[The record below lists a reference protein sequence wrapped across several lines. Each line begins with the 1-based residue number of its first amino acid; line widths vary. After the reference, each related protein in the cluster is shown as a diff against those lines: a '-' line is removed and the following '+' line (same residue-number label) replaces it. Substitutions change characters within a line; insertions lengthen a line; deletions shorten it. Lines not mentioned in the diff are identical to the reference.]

1 MTREDLE
8 KTGLYNRDDDEKL
21 KQLERDLEKYR
32 KDQRD
37 QEIKDSLKEIGDAT
51 LSSLVSISTFTADA
65 LDKIVSESMAAN
77 KKASSSD
84 LARRQMKADL
94 EVKKKNYLE
103 EQKKVKK
110 AVRKKKKKMADTV
123 WLISFLTLFLIFS
136 IGVFKSL
143 IVASLA
149 SYAVKRLYQ
158 PKVDDFQVFGAESLE
173 DKKKPLEEGHKKEL
187 SEYEKLIKDA
197 NEKLDTIYSCFNESK
212 DGEVQVQAGKLYERG
227 LEILSYLKDHPE
239 KISKASRFL
248 SYYLET
254 AANICDKYREIE
266 KRGLV
271 NEDTEKATENAK
283 RAMVLLEKAFDNE
296 FMKLI
301 ADDLIDIETDMKV
314 LENSMKWDNYID

>member
-1 MTREDLE
+1 MTKEDLE

-103 EQKKVKK
+103 EQKKIKK
-110 AVRKKKKKMADTV
+110 AVRKKKKKVANTV

-143 IVASLA
+143 ILAYLA
-149 SYAVKRLYQ
+149 SYAVKRFYQ
-158 PKVDDFQVFGAESLE
+158 PKLDDYEKMSLGGE
-173 DKKKPLEEGHKKEL
+173 ETKPLEKTEKKEL
-187 SEYEKLIKDA
+187 SDYEKLIKDA
-197 NEKLDTIYSCFNESK
+197 NKKLDIIYSCFNQTK

-227 LEILSYLKDHPE
+227 LEILSYLKDHPD

-248 SYYLET
+248 SYYLDT

-301 ADDLIDIETDMKV
+301 EDDIIDIETDMKV

>member
-1 MTREDLE
+1 MTKEDLE

-103 EQKKVKK
+103 EQKKIKK
-110 AVRKKKKKMADTV
+110 AVRKKKKKVANTV

-143 IVASLA
+143 ILAYLA
-149 SYAVKRLYQ
+149 SYAVKRFYQ
-158 PKVDDFQVFGAESLE
+158 PKLDDYEKMSLGGE
-173 DKKKPLEEGHKKEL
+173 ETKPLEKIEKKEL

-197 NEKLDTIYSCFNESK
+197 NKKLDIIYSCFNQTK

-227 LEILSYLKDHPE
+227 IEILSYLKDHPD

-248 SYYLET
+248 SYYLDT

-301 ADDLIDIETDMKV
+301 EDDIIDIETDMKV

>member
-1 MTREDLE
+1 MTKEDLE

-110 AVRKKKKKMADTV
+110 AIRKKKKKVANTV

-143 IVASLA
+143 ILAYLA
-149 SYAVKRLYQ
+149 SYAVKRFYQ
-158 PKVDDFQVFGAESLE
+158 PKLDDYEKMSLGGE
-173 DKKKPLEEGHKKEL
+173 ETKPLEKSEKKEL

-197 NEKLDTIYSCFNESK
+197 NKKLDIIYSCFNQTK

-227 LEILSYLKDHPE
+227 LEILSYLKDHPD

-248 SYYLET
+248 SYYLDT

-301 ADDLIDIETDMKV
+301 EDDIIDIETDMKV

>member
-1 MTREDLE
+1 MTKEDLE

-103 EQKKVKK
+103 EQKKIKK
-110 AVRKKKKKMADTV
+110 AVRKKKKKVANTV

-143 IVASLA
+143 ILAYLA
-149 SYAVKRLYQ
+149 SYAVKRFYQ
-158 PKVDDFQVFGAESLE
+158 PKLDDYEKMSLGGE
-173 DKKKPLEEGHKKEL
+173 ETKPLEKTEKKEL

-197 NEKLDTIYSCFNESK
+197 NKKLDIIYSCFNQTK

-227 LEILSYLKDHPE
+227 LEILSYLKDHPD

-248 SYYLET
+248 SYYLDT

-301 ADDLIDIETDMKV
+301 EDDIIDIETDMKV

>member
-1 MTREDLE
+1 MTKNDLE

-65 LDKIVSESMAAN
+65 LDKIVKDAMAAN
-77 KKASSSD
+77 KKTSSSD
-84 LARRQMKADL
+84 LARRQMKEDL
-94 EVKKKNYLE
+94 EIKKKNYLDQ
-103 EQKKVKK
+103 QKKIKK
-110 AVRKKKKKMADTV
+110 AVKKKKRKAKESALAFSFFLF
-123 WLISFLTLFLIFS
+123 WLVLGFGFFKAAIFS
-136 IGVFKSL
+136 YLV
-143 IVASLA
+143 
-149 SYAVKRLYQ
+149 YEAVGFLYN
-158 PKVDDFQVFGAESLE
+158 PKPDGYEAMNPADDYRPIE
-173 DKKKPLEEGHKKEL
+173 KPEKKEL
-187 SEYEKLIKDA
+187 SDYEKLIKDA
-197 NEKLDTIYSCFNESK
+197 NKKLDIIYSCFNETK
-212 DGEVQVQAGKLYERG
+212 DGEVEVQAGKLYERG
-227 LEILSYLKDHPE
+227 LEILSYLKDHPD

-248 SYYLET
+248 SYYLDT

-301 ADDLIDIETDMKV
+301 EDDIIDIETDMKV

>member
-1 MTREDLE
+1 MTKEDLE

-103 EQKKVKK
+103 EQKKIKK
-110 AVRKKKKKMADTV
+110 AVRKKKKKVANTV

-143 IVASLA
+143 ILAYLA
-149 SYAVKRLYQ
+149 SYAVKRFYQ
-158 PKVDDFQVFGAESLE
+158 PKLDDYEKMSLGGE
-173 DKKKPLEEGHKKEL
+173 ETKPLEKIEKKEL

-197 NEKLDTIYSCFNESK
+197 NKKLDIIYSCFNQTK

-227 LEILSYLKDHPE
+227 LEILSYLKDHPD

-248 SYYLET
+248 SYYLDT

-301 ADDLIDIETDMKV
+301 EDDIIDIETDMKV